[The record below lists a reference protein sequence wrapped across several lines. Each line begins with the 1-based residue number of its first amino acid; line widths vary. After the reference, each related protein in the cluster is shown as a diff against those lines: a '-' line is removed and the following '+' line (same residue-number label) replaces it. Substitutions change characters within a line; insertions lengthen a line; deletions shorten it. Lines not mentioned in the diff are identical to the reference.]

1 VWRNL
6 TSPRR
11 GIAFSLKRIKE
22 FFTEEPEDTPLVDV
36 VSKSVSD
43 FEGILMHL
51 DAFRKHLLR
60 SLVAFGVTTVLA
72 FIYTPRFIDLLAEP
86 IGGIESLTA
95 IQVTEPISVFF
106 RVAMMTGLGL
116 ALPYIA
122 FELWLFV
129 APGLS
134 ARSRIMGLL
143 ALPAVAVFFLSGVL
157 FSYFILLP
165 TALPFLMGFMGMNMQ
180 VTPTSYVN
188 FVTGLLFWIGIS
200 FEFPLVIYVLA
211 RIGIVKPQM
220 LQEHWRVAVVVIAIL
235 AAAITPTVDPITMS
249 VVMVPLIVLYVFS
262 IGLAHIAQR
271 KLRGNS
277 QE

>member
-6 TSPRR
+6 TSSPGR
-11 GIAFSLKRIKE
+11 GIAFSIKRIKE
-22 FFTEEPEDTPLVDV
+22 FLTDEPEDTPLVDV

-51 DAFRKHLLR
+51 EAFRKHLLR

-86 IGGIESLTA
+86 IGGIQSLTA
-95 IQVTEPISVFF
+95 IQVTEPIAVFF
-106 RVAMMTGLGL
+106 RVAMMSGLGL

-180 VTPTSYVN
+180 VTPNSYVN

-271 KLRGNS
+271 KRMEN
-277 QE
+277 